1 MPNKINPE
9 VVLPAEAKQ
18 YIKVDD
24 RRFYVS
30 SVTNSQL
37 DASVLTAQLED
48 ACRRVMALGQELRA
62 AAQAGVGSAAS
73 AAAVFDAAP
82 SLASDTGAAAFLAA
96 LRAARGAPE

>member
-1 MPNKINPE
+1 MSGKTSPE
-9 VVLPAEAKQ
+9 VALPAEAKQ
-18 YIKVDD
+18 YIKVDE

-30 SVTNSQL
+30 SVSNQQV
-37 DASVLTAQLED
+37 DASVLTAQLEE

-73 AAAVFDAAP
+73 AAAVFDGAP
-82 SLASDTGAAAFLAA
+82 SLANDAGAAAFLAA